1 MSRPLE
7 SRMGRRSCQR
17 SALLR
22 PLRFGE
28 RGKSS
33 RCRIRP
39 LRLGE
44 QGKGTC
50 CGSRPCRAIGA
61 EGGWRGRRWGSWAWR
76 AAGRGGQLGEG
87 GWLAMKPASRSAR
100 RAAGTEGDG
109 GGWPIGAIG
118 TEGDRGGRRVDGPS
132 ARKVIGVD
140 GERRSS
146 CCLPL
151 YLNN

>member
-1 MSRPLE
+1 MLWVPALSGNR
-7 SRMGRRSCQR
+7 RGGR
-17 SALLR
+17 L
-22 PLRFGE
+22 
-28 RGKSS
+28 
-33 RCRIRP
+33 
-39 LRLGE
+39 
-44 QGKGTC
+44 
-50 CGSRPCRAIGA
+50 
-61 EGGWRGRRWGSWAWR
+61 AWK
-76 AAGRGGQLGEG
+76 AMGQLGEG
-87 GWLAMKPASRSAR
+87 GWLAMKPAGRSAR

>member
-76 AAGRGGQLGEG
+76 AAGRGGLAGDEAGWPIGAKG
-87 GWLAMKPASRSAR
+87 GWHGR
-100 RAAGTEGDG
+100 RW

-132 ARKVIGVD
+132 ARKAIGVD